1 VKRSTMEAETRNC
14 RGAGLPG
21 HPVASDAPMS
31 PKGEEAKP
39 QTEIIHIQA
48 L

>member
-1 VKRSTMEAETRNC
+1 VKRKIWP
-14 RGAGLPG
+14 PG
-21 HPVASDAPMS
+21 CQRDPMS

-39 QTEIIHIQA
+39 QTEIIYIQA